1 MKTDRRKSAA
11 APPRTRVALAAL
23 ALALLAA
30 AALWLLRP
38 ADHEAPAPAPTA
50 PATFVGSAAC
60 ARCHAQEAAL
70 WRGSQH
76 RIAMQPASAES
87 VLAPFDRETFAHA
100 GATSRFSRAG
110 ERFVVNTDGADGA
123 PADFSVGYAFGV
135 FPLQQYL
142 IAAPGGRW
150 QALAVAWD
158 TRPGEAGGQH
168 WFHLNPN
175 ERIDARDP
183 LHWTRPAMNW
193 NHVCADCHTTE
204 LRKRFDATRNQ
215 FDTRW
220 AELGVGCEGCHGPG
234 SAHVEWASA
243 EPRDGADPHLIAKLD
258 ERRDVT
264 WSIDAATGNAAR
276 SAPRTSEREIEV
288 CAQCHARRSS
298 LSESYVAGEPFLD
311 HYRPALLEV
320 PLYHSDGQ
328 QRDEVYTW
336 GSFLQSRMYA
346 KGVTCSDCHE
356 PHSGALRR
364 AGSAICASC
373 HAPEKYAA
381 ASHHHHAGG
390 SAGSDCVACHMPTTT
405 YMVVDPRHDHSLR
418 VPRPDLS
425 VAWGTPNAC
434 SACHADRTPSWA
446 AEQLRAWLGRDAK
459 SFQRFPEAFH
469 AADSDALEAG
479 SLLRAVANDAS
490 QPAIAR
496 ASALARLDA
505 SVSRASHAALGAA
518 ARDSNP
524 LVRLG
529 ALQGLESAPPVERAV
544 AAVGALSDSRRAV
557 RLEAVRVLAEVSQD
571 LPPEQSAAFE
581 RAAAEYVAALRL
593 DADRAEARA
602 QLGAFFSQRGD
613 TGGARAELRAAL
625 AIEPAFAPAYVNLAD
640 VERAAGREPEALRVL
655 EQGIAAVPVSAPLH
669 HARGLALV
677 RSQRL
682 DEALPE
688 LARAVELE
696 PHEAR
701 FAYVYAIALH
711 SAGRASEAI
720 ALLERTST
728 AHPRDR
734 AVLEALASIYQEVG
748 DTQAAA
754 RYAAKLEE
762 LRRADP

>member
-1 MKTDRRKSAA
+1 MKTDRRKSTA

-30 AALWLLRP
+30 AALWRLHASEP
-38 ADHEAPAPAPTA
+38 EIPSPPVIA
-50 PATFVGSAAC
+50 PATFVGSGAC
-60 ARCHAQEAAL
+60 VDCHASEAAL

-76 RIAMQPASAES
+76 RVAMQPASAES
-87 VLAPFDRETFAHA
+87 VLAPFDGAAFVRA
-100 GATSRFSRAG
+100 GATTRFSRTG
-110 ERFVVNTDGADGA
+110 ERLVVSTDGADGA
-123 PADFSVGYAFGV
+123 LADFPVDYAFGV

-150 QALAVAWD
+150 QALSVAWD
-158 TRPGEAGGQH
+158 ARPREAGGQR
-168 WFHLNPN
+168 WFHLYPD

-183 LHWTRPAMNW
+183 LHWTRPALNW
-193 NHVCADCHTTE
+193 NHVCADCHATQ
-204 LRKRFDATRNQ
+204 LRKRFDAARNQ

-234 SAHVEWASA
+234 STHVAWASA
-243 EPRDGADPHLIAKLD
+243 ERRDWPDPHLIAKLD
-258 ERRDVT
+258 DRRGTT
-264 WSIDAATGNAAR
+264 WSIDPATGNAVR

-288 CAQCHARRSS
+288 CAQCHARRSA

-311 HYRPALLEV
+311 HYRPALLEP
-320 PLYHSDGQ
+320 PLYHADGQ

-356 PHSGALRR
+356 PHSGAPRQ
-364 AGSAICASC
+364 AGNAMCASC

-381 ASHHHHAGG
+381 ASHHHHTAASPG
-390 SAGSDCVACHMPTTT
+390 SECVACHMPTTT

-446 AEQLRAWLGRDAK
+446 AEQVRAWLGRDAK
-459 SFQRFPEAFH
+459 SFQEFAGAFL
-469 AADSDALEAG
+469 AADGDALAAG

-505 SVSRASHAALGAA
+505 SGSRASHAALAAA
-518 ARDSNP
+518 ARDPNP

-544 AAVGALSDSRRAV
+544 AAVGALTDSRRAV
-557 RLEAVRVLAEVSQD
+557 RLEAVRVLAEVSRD
-571 LPPEQSAAFE
+571 LPPEQSAAYE

-602 QLGAFFSQRGD
+602 QLGAFLSQRGD
-613 TGGARAELRAAL
+613 ADGARAELRAGL

-640 VERAAGREPEALRVL
+640 IERATGRESEALRVL
-655 EQGIAAVPVSAPLH
+655 EQGIAAVPASSPLH

-677 RSQRL
+677 RDQRL
-682 DEALPE
+682 DEALTE
-688 LARAVELE
+688 LARAVELDSS
-696 PHEAR
+696 EAR
-701 FAYVYAIALH
+701 FAYVYAIALN
-711 SAGRASEAI
+711 SAGRAREAI
-720 ALLERTST
+720 ALLERTHD

-734 AVLEALASIYQEVG
+734 AVLEALASIHQEAG
-748 DTQAAA
+748 DAQAAT

-762 LRRADP
+762 LIRADP